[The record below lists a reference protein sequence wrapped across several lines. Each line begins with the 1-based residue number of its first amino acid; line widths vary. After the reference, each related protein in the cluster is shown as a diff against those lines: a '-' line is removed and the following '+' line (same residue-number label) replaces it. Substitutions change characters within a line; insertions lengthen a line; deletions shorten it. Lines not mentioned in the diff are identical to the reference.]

1 MLSQSLRSTLLVT
14 LLLLCTA
21 CSVSSVERH
30 SDSASASLLQRPRG
44 QLPVFQLPR
53 FSLAELK
60 VRFGKRDCACLL
72 CQRALSACKWRSVSP
87 CTFASEHACRRFLP
101 VLACKSGWKQLCLM
115 LACWPLMA
123 GRLMSSPPALPR
135 HWLTMHA
142 VLRMATCTHRS
153 IRWSW
158 ATAASAGEPWVA
170 VQILSRP
177 AVH

>member
-1 MLSQSLRSTLLVT
+1 MLSQSLRTTLLVT

-30 SDSASASLLQRPRG
+30 SGSASASLLQLTPGGRG
-44 QLPVFQLPR
+44 QLRVFQLPR

-72 CQRALSACKWRSVSP
+72 CQQALSACTCTWRSVSP
-87 CTFASEHACRRFLP
+87 CTFASGHACRRFLP
-101 VLACKSGWKQLCLM
+101 VLACKSGWKQLYLM

-135 HWLTMHA
+135 RWLTMHA

-158 ATAASAGEPWVA
+158 ATAASAGEPWAA
-170 VQILSRP
+170 V
-177 AVH
+177 